1 MRISFSQKVSSTYIN
16 RSIRKIIA
24 GLAKMGK
31 LRLLLSVSPAP
42 IVETRSLIDIIGG
55 ITYVPTY

>member
-1 MRISFSQKVSSTYIN
+1 
-16 RSIRKIIA
+16 
-24 GLAKMGK
+24 MGK

-55 ITYVPTY
+55 ITYVSTY